1 MRDRGVQPI
10 DGKASGPAEGGEQDG
25 DSEDGG
31 ICAVF
36 FADLTKKHCG
46 I

>member
-10 DGKASGPAEGGEQDG
+10 DGKASGPAEGGEQDA

-36 FADLTKKHCG
+36 FADLTKKLCG